1 MPSTNK
7 GSCGFQRDNLS
18 GISFDSPW
26 KFVLIP
32 GVIIQW
38 CMYMS
43 PGRGFHGLAIS
54 WRASH
59 SPLMTYI
66 LSGLFWVV
74 VIFLGIGFLVG
85 HHGLS

>member
-1 MPSTNK
+1 MSSANK
-7 GSCGFQRDNLS
+7 GSREFQRDNLS
-18 GISFDSPW
+18 GVSFNSPW

-32 GVIIQW
+32 GAVIQW
-38 CMYMS
+38 WLYMH
-43 PGRGFHGLAIS
+43 PGRGFHGLAVS

-74 VIFLGIGFLVG
+74 IAVVSIGLLVG